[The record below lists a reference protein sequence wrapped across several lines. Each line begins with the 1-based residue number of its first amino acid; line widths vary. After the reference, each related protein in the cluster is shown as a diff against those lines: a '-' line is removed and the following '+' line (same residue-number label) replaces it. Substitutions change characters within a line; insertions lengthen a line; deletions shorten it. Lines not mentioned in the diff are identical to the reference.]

1 MNKKRLFIGIIVI
14 LGVMAGVAAFINNQH
29 KNEEKEVLNVEYN
42 IFKEEYE
49 EKYNCIK
56 EKVVMKK
63 GYAYQ
68 FNWEVTLSTGI
79 SRLGVKDAGEE
90 KLWEKEVSYEN
101 PLEETCELQSGT
113 EGDASIEMNINEET
127 EGKIKLVVTERK
139 L

>member
-14 LGVMAGVAAFINNQH
+14 LGVMAGVAAFISNQH

-68 FNWEVTLSTGI
+68 FNWEVTLSAG
-79 SRLGVKDAGEE
+79 SCKLDVQDAG
-90 KLWEKEVSYEN
+90 
-101 PLEETCELQSGT
+101 
-113 EGDASIEMNINEET
+113 
-127 EGKIKLVVTERK
+127 
-139 L
+139 